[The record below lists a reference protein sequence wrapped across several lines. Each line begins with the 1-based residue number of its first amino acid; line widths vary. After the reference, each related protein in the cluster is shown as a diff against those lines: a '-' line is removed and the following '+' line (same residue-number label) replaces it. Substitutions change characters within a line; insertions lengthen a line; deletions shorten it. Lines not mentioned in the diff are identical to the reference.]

1 MRFCLYMNLF
11 LWLQKYNITKKDL
24 ETPSRP
30 FMLKVRVELQD
41 FVFGVLFVNLVDLN
55 FKIMLF

>member
-1 MRFCLYMNLF
+1 MRLCLYMNLLF
-11 LWLQKYNITKKDL
+11 MITRIKYYQKAL

-55 FKIMLF
+55 F